1 MHVEDGCDRNRAER
15 MKRIQEERPLRMI
28 VATLVIAIP
37 LAGCNTWFGGE
48 DVPLPGERQAV
59 MLNPSEIEI
68 DPELQGVAIVLP
80 PPVNNPD
87 WPQADGYAN
96 HAMHHLEVAE
106 LPRLEWRARIG
117 SGIRSGRPRLPPP
130 VIGAGKVFAMDSRSQ
145 ISAFA
150 ANSGDVIWRADIA
163 PSKERHHTPGGI
175 AYENGRVFA
184 TTGFASVVALDAET
198 GEETWRS
205 RVDSPVHAPP
215 TVRDGRVFAVS
226 LNNTLYALDAG
237 DGRELWTY
245 SGIPEMASVIG
256 GASPAVDGGVIV
268 AAFSSG
274 ELVAL
279 RVENGR
285 VLWEDSLGSL
295 RRTDE
300 LGSIS
305 HIRASPVI
313 DRGRVYALSYGGMMV
328 AVDLRNGRRLWDASI
343 GGIERPWV
351 AGDMV
356 YVVTAER
363 DLIALDRD
371 SGRIYWA
378 TRLPTY
384 KNEERRKG
392 PVFWSGPVLV
402 SDRLVVTGSSGEV
415 LAVSPY
421 TGELLGKIGMP
432 SDVLVPPVVAGGT
445 LYFLKKNADLTA
457 YR

>member
-1 MHVEDGCDRNRAER
+1 
-15 MKRIQEERPLRMI
+15 MI
-28 VATLVIAIP
+28 AAILLIAIP
-37 LAGCNTWFGGE
+37 LTGCNAWFGKE
-48 DVPLPGERQAV
+48 DPPLPGERLPV
-59 MLNPSEIEI
+59 MLNPSEIEV
-68 DPELQGVAIVLP
+68 DPDLQSVAIVLP
-80 PPVNNPD
+80 PPVSNPD

-96 HAMHHLEVAE
+96 HAMHHLQIAEVPQ
-106 LPRLEWRARIG
+106 LQWRANIG

-130 VIGAGKVFAMDSRSQ
+130 VVGDGKVFAMDSRSQ
-145 ISAFA
+145 VSAFT
-150 ANSGDVIWRADIA
+150 ANGGELVWRSELA
-163 PSKERHHTPGGI
+163 PPKERHHTPGGI
-175 AYENGRVFA
+175 AFEAGRVFA
-184 TTGFASVVALDAET
+184 TTGFAQVIALDAQT
-198 GEETWRS
+198 GEEMWRS
-205 RVDSPVHAPP
+205 KVDSPVHAPP

-237 DGRELWTY
+237 DGRELWTFD
-245 SGIPEMASVIG
+245 GIPEMAAVIG
-256 GASPAVDGGVIV
+256 GASPAVDSDVIV

-285 VLWEDSLGSL
+285 VLWTDSLASL

-313 DRGRVYALSYGGMMV
+313 DRGRVYALSYGGMMA

-343 GGIERPWV
+343 GGLERPWV

-356 YVVTAER
+356 YVMTVER

-371 SGRIYWA
+371 SGRVYWA
-378 TRLPTY
+378 TRLPAF
-384 KNEERRKG
+384 KNPDKRKG
-392 PVFWSGPVLV
+392 PIFWSGPVLA

-421 TGELLGKIGMP
+421 TGEVLGKIDLP
-432 SDVLVPPVVAGGT
+432 SDVTVAPVVAGGT
-445 LYFLKKNADLTA
+445 LYFVNKNAELLA